1 MNGVIGR
8 MPRTPDTA
16 PTVEPITVREAA
28 DWARIDTTD
37 DDATLTA
44 LITVARQ
51 YAEGVTGQV
60 FINATWKNY
69 WDQFPPGDALLLSWS
84 PLSSVTS
91 IQYVDDDGAT
101 QTLAADQYTADVV
114 TDPPRIV
121 EAYNVSWPSTRAVIN
136 AVTATF
142 VAGYGAAAS
151 NVPDNYLLAIKMLV
165 AHWYEIRGPVIV
177 DGRIAEVPF
186 AVMALLMQDRTW
198 SA

>member
-1 MNGVIGR
+1 MTGVIGR
-8 MPRTPDTA
+8 MPRTPETGPA
-16 PTVEPITVREAA
+16 VEPLSVRDAA

-37 DDATLTA
+37 DDATLTL
-44 LITVARQ
+44 LIKRARQ
-51 YAEGVTGQV
+51 YAEGVTGQL

-69 WDQFPPGDALLLSWS
+69 WDQFPAGDALLLTWS

-91 IQYVDDDGAT
+91 VKYVDDDGAT
-101 QTLAADQYTADVV
+101 QTLAADQYTEDVI

-121 EAYNVSWPSTRAVIN
+121 AAYNVSWPSTRAVIN
-136 AVTATF
+136 AVTVEF

-151 NVPDNYLLAIKMLV
+151 NVPDNYILAIKMLV
-165 AHWYEIRGPVIV
+165 AQWYEIRSSVIV
-177 DGRIAEVPF
+177 DGRIADVPF